1 MSALY
6 EKLSARVPKIAERL
20 LEEHRVQQLAS
31 APRVAKIM
39 FEGSGWQLN
48 LKDGELRAR
57 FTARAWN
64 MVLCEILEVIM
75 ESDVELVGRI
85 AALENRIK

>member
-57 FTARAWN
+57 FT
-64 MVLCEILEVIM
+64 
-75 ESDVELVGRI
+75 DVELVGRI